1 MQINGVELIFDVGSN
16 SFIERYDNAFLTFKE
31 NMTSLPEGSK
41 EFFNKLAPELRL
53 FIDTVW
59 GDGVYDSLKL
69 NPDRNDVH
77 LDLLYDIADEAGR
90 VQTEFSDRYQKRMA
104 KYTPNRAQ
112 RRAKK
117 K

>member
-1 MQINGVELIFDVGSN
+1 MQINGVELIFDIGSN
-16 SFIERYDNAFLTFKE
+16 SFIKRYDNAVLTFKE
-31 NMTSLPEGSK
+31 NMNSLPEGSE
-41 EFFNKLAPELRL
+41 EFFDKLVPELRL
-53 FIDTVW
+53 LIDTVW

-77 LDLLYDIADEAGR
+77 LDLMYDISDEMDRA
-90 VQTEFSDRYQKRMA
+90 QAEFSDRYQKRMA